1 MSRNRR
7 KTCPEPDSGAYRKH
21 GKSNMRGRNKKNDS
35 ASIQEETKSGN
46 DPAWYA
52 ADPTLLRDAASYPFS
67 YSTGATEIHDP
78 SLWMNAPFF
87 DQPGSQVPGICS
99 LHVYPTIG
107 TAIDAT
113 DPINVAAQ
121 SVYSFVRHANSG
133 HSNYDAPDLMLYI
146 LAMANMYS
154 FLVWCQR
161 LYGYALTYDQRNRYV
176 PNDLIRTNDVDA
188 GDLIENLAN
197 FRFWINTLI
206 AKMASFAVPATMSI
220 FSRMSFI
227 YSDYYIEGTSIK
239 DQLYQFVPEGFY
251 KFGIDS
257 DSLGNLT
264 WEPFDY
270 STLMSVAD
278 IMTYGNALFNAIWSQ
293 EDFGIMSGDILKAYG
308 DRIIKL
314 VSIPEYYNIVPK
326 FDPMVLTQMKNAD
339 IVRITPSRISQSAT
353 DGTIVQVTIPNGYT
367 TSDTYFNSSITI
379 SSLLAT
385 RMNNTMT
392 AALKDYRIL
401 TVDTD
406 NPTPE
411 VVIEATRLKVAYDAF
426 KAWYKAGTELIT
438 ALTITVSPGV
448 DMKVDTPFIL
458 GKFKT
463 TLAEGDAIMS
473 IMTLEEALRCFHYIP
488 RLWIVLNK
496 DDESTKPQF
505 VRELFDIDNFT
516 LLNYDDV
523 RKLHEA
529 ATINMFAV
537 PSIGKVQ

>member
-1 MSRNRR
+1 MSRTRR
-7 KTCPEPDSGAYRKH
+7 NTRS
-21 GKSNMRGRNKKNDS
+21 KSSERDEELGSTKKFYSDKDEKSRSNPKFKK
-35 ASIQEETKSGN
+35 KSGN

-52 ADPTLLRDAASYPFS
+52 ADPVLLRDAASYPFS
-67 YSTGATEIHDP
+67 YNTGATEIHDSTAWNEP
-78 SLWMNAPFF
+78 DISGTPA
-87 DQPGSQVPGICS
+87 SQIPGICS
-99 LHVYPTIG
+99 LHVYPCVG
-107 TAIDAT
+107 TANAAT

-176 PNDLIRTNDVDA
+176 PNDLIRTNNVDA
-188 GDLIENLAN
+188 GDLISNLAN
-197 FRFWINTLI
+197 FRFWVNTLI

-251 KFGIDS
+251 QFGIDS
-257 DSLGNLT
+257 QSLGELA
-264 WEPFDY
+264 WVPFDY
-270 STLMSVAD
+270 TTLMSTQDV
-278 IMTYGNALFNAIWSQ
+278 MNYGDTLFNAIWSQ

-339 IVRITPSRISQSAT
+339 LVRVIPTRIAQNANASEILQYLTPLGFTTTDVMYGTTNALSSAAA
-353 DGTIVQVTIPNGYT
+353 TIFNAVMRATI
-367 TSDTYFNSSITI
+367 
-379 SSLLAT
+379 
-385 RMNNTMT
+385 
-392 AALKDYRIL
+392 KDYRIL

-406 NPTPE
+406 NPTPD
-411 VVIEATRLKVAYDAF
+411 VVIEATRLKVAYDVA
-426 KAWYKAGTELIT
+426 KAWYKAGTEVIT
-438 ALTITVSPGV
+438 HAVITGEPGV
-448 DMKVDTPFIL
+448 DLPVYGIIA
-458 GKFKT
+458 
-463 TLAEGDAIMS
+463 TLTNSTNEHPTLTATFA
-473 IMTLEEALRCFHYIP
+473 LEEAARSFHYMP
-488 RLWIVLNK
+488 RFWLAFLKGDTNK
-496 DDESTKPQF
+496 AY
-505 VRELFDIDNFT
+505 VRQSLDIDNFT

-529 ATINMFAV
+529 ATVNMFAV